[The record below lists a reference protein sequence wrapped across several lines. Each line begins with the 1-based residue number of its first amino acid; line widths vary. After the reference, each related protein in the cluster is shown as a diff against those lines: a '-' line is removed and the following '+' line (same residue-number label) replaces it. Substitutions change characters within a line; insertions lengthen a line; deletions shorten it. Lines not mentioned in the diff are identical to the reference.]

1 MVFGNTLQN
10 AVRQVYL
17 SKGGA
22 EDIMSNEIFLSRWSE
37 MVKQRGDEMIAARI
51 QLPTGQKDRDED
63 VVIME
68 DQTLSD
74 RCAPDTSEYW
84 DSFAAQQ
91 VRQYIKLA
99 VEPRSSNGVAN
110 ELKNSA
116 LNSDFMGE
124 DNKSIVAIVMDI
136 DLLLESATRPLDRK
150 PVPDQ
155 ANISK
160 LVAGVFAERTN
171 SNHGQSDRP
180 VPRDG
185 DVIFLCDGGR
195 DVARTALRRP

>member
-1 MVFGNTLQN
+1 
-10 AVRQVYL
+10 VRQVYL
-17 SKGGA
+17 SKGGT
-22 EDIMSNEIFLSRWSE
+22 EDIMSNEFFLSRWSE
-37 MVKQRGDEMIAARI
+37 MVKQRGEEMIADRI

-63 VVIME
+63 VVVME
-68 DQTLSD
+68 DQTLRGSKAVD

-171 SNHGQSDRP
+171 NPGESERP